1 MLISILFVN
10 MDYIGILMISYDYEC
25 SGVRLPNKRKILKIN
40 LVINIDFTDPI
51 FIRSRAKLFFCRNN
65 KRKSGLVF

>member
-1 MLISILFVN
+1 
-10 MDYIGILMISYDYEC
+10 MISYDYEC

-51 FIRSRAKLFFCRNN
+51 FIRSRAKLFFCKNN
-65 KRKSGLVF
+65 KKKSGLVF